1 MATIAKLAGSIAL
14 GQSISN
20 PVNIGTNYV
29 VGLVMP
35 AAWTPAR
42 MTVSVSTD
50 NVAYN
55 DLFQFD
61 ADCTTASE
69 FKFNVTPNAIV
80 AVDPDKMLMA
90 RYIKLRSGTR
100 DEPVPQAALR
110 LFYIITVNAVT
121 VQQAS
126 VELADETDRN

>member
-1 MATIAKLAGSIAL
+1 MASIAKLAGSIAA

-20 PVNIGTNYV
+20 AVNTGGNYV
-29 VGLVMP
+29 VGLIMP
-35 AAWTPAR
+35 AVWTQAR

-55 DLFQFD
+55 DMFVFN
-61 ADCTTASE
+61 AESTTASE
-69 FKFNVTPNAIV
+69 FEFNVVPNAV
-80 AVDPDKMLMA
+80 VSVDSDRFLMA

-100 DEPVPQAALR
+100 DAPIIQPALR

-126 VELADETDRN
+126 VEL